1 DEKGELKE
9 NYLVVANYATV
20 AKSFKI
26 SPYQVWMSLS
36 EDAGY
41 EDVEAFLENN
51 KVEIESIGILD
62 EDIMRMKNSP
72 MIQITNGMFTLS
84 FIIALILCA
93 IGFLIYWISSIRQRE
108 LLFGVYRAMGMSL
121 KNVNG
126 MLINEHIFSTFLSV
140 IAGGVVGMV
149 STLLFVK
156 LFGIVYLPEKHNLDI
171 YIYFEMGDIVKL
183 SVVIVLMILVC
194 ILVLRKL
201 IKSLNI
207 TQALKLGEE

>member
-1 DEKGELKE
+1 
-9 NYLVVANYATV
+9 
-20 AKSFKI
+20 
-26 SPYQVWMSLS
+26 
-36 EDAGY
+36 
-41 EDVEAFLENN
+41 
-51 KVEIESIGILD
+51 
-62 EDIMRMKNSP
+62 
-72 MIQITNGMFTLS
+72 
-84 FIIALILCA
+84 
-93 IGFLIYWISSIRQRE
+93 
-108 LLFGVYRAMGMSL
+108 MSL
-121 KNVNG
+121 KDVNG

-171 YIYFEMGDIVKL
+171 YIYFEMGDIIKL

-201 IKSLNI
+201 LKSLNI